1 MKKVKL
7 NNIGKYLVIIGIA
20 ILGSYYVYTNCLD
33 KRANDSVDDY
43 IEDTSQVEVVEEE
56 IVEPIVEEKKEEKKE
71 NNINYKAVLEIPS
84 INLKKGVVDSTKNFN
99 SINYAIS
106 VDKHSNYP
114 DKYGNFILYAHSG
127 NSSIAFFRKLVNVNL
142 KDDIYVYY
150 NGIKYHYVVID
161 KYDIEKT
168 GKAKVKSSE
177 DNNYITLIS
186 CDQNRKGYQVI
197 VIGKMVDKINY

>member
-1 MKKVKL
+1 M
-7 NNIGKYLVIIGIA
+7 
-20 ILGSYYVYTNCLD
+20 D

-43 IEDTSQVEVVEEE
+43 IEDTSQVEKIEEE
-56 IVEPIVEEKKEEKKE
+56 ITEPIVEEKKEEKKE

-106 VDKHSNYP
+106 VDKSSNYP

-186 CDQNRKGYQVI
+186 CDQNKKGYQVI